1 MLFRYNARRRNKW
14 SGNDTFYD
22 AWLLRNG
29 YRRKEFN
36 VALFKKRYPDV
47 NLDDDITET
56 EYEEPQEYVTEQST
70 IGSIPTEQNTAQE
83 NSTTQTQENSTTQ
96 TQDNSRTQEAVT
108 IPETEEDTKPI
119 VIEDEERFMPTV
131 SIDKEETIYVSD

>member
-70 IGSIPTEQNTAQE
+70 IGSIPTEQNTE
-83 NSTTQTQENSTTQ
+83 FNNTNTREFNNTNT
-96 TQDNSRTQEAVT
+96 R
-108 IPETEEDTKPI
+108 
-119 VIEDEERFMPTV
+119 
-131 SIDKEETIYVSD
+131 

>member
-70 IGSIPTEQNTAQE
+70 IGSIPTRIQQHKHKRIQQHKHKIIQE
-83 NSTTQTQENSTTQ
+83 H
-96 TQDNSRTQEAVT
+96 
-108 IPETEEDTKPI
+108 K
-119 VIEDEERFMPTV
+119 
-131 SIDKEETIYVSD
+131 KL